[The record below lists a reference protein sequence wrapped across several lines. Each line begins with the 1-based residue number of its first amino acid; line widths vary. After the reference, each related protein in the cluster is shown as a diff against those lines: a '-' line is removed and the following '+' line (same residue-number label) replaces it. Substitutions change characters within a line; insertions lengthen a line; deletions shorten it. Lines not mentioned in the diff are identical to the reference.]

1 MATLTKGY
9 YHCLECGALF
19 EAVLKDPSDQRCSVC
34 GNPPT
39 GKIFSETEKDQPTR
53 QSESNRELKPRAAGK
68 LHGVNQ
74 DTQDIYEATM
84 ATISAQKESRNGRV
98 KRTKRR
104 EKKGGRGVMLVGVWL
119 VLMFSVV
126 GLVKY
131 FGEPDS
137 DSVTDVGD
145 EEEEARMLATREKK
159 SRLIIEAAVP
169 ACEKVMMQFFAAPS
183 AASKSQYVYHSVKLS
198 GVMSRYYR
206 DALSFSASASK
217 VKIVRAELLRG
228 FSTRTIGAL
237 CINEQGLKWE
247 AVFVLDGNEW
257 KLDWKSLVRYDAQ
270 SWSLFPA
277 GDEGAEGEFR
287 LYLRVRDSN
296 EDLEQK
302 EMSLVFYKPTMY
314 IKDEFRGLA
323 SAPVRVLID
332 SDLGREIAKL
342 VVLDKERENSKEMI
356 QDPHGLKIIY
366 MDPSRYHR
374 VRVKMALHKVG
385 KDLNKPQMELL
396 EILANDW
403 YGDELKSETTV
414 EDSSPTTKQ
423 PEE

>member
-19 EAVLKDPSDQRCSVC
+19 EAELKDPSNQRCSVC

-39 GKIFSETEKDQPTR
+39 GKIFLETEKGQPAR
-53 QSESNRELKPRAAGK
+53 QPESDSQLQPRAAGK

-84 ATISAQKESRNGRV
+84 ATISAQKESRSGRV

-104 EKKGGRGVMLVGVWL
+104 EKKGGRGVMFAGVWL
-119 VLMFSVV
+119 VLMLGVV
-126 GLVKY
+126 GAVKY
-131 FGEPDS
+131 FGED
-137 DSVTDVGD
+137 DSVAEVGD
-145 EEEEARMLATREKK
+145 DGQQARMLAAQEKK
-159 SRLIIEAAVP
+159 NRLIIEAAVP

-183 AASKSQYVYHSVKLS
+183 AAAKSQYVYHSVKLS

-206 DALSFSASASK
+206 DVLSFSASNSK
-217 VKIVRAELLRG
+217 VKIVRADLLQG
-228 FSTRTIGAL
+228 FSTRTIGAICL
-237 CINEQGLKWE
+237 NEQGLKWE
-247 AVFVLDGNEW
+247 TVFVLDENEW

-277 GDEGAEGEFR
+277 GDEGDEGKFR

-332 SDLGREIAKL
+332 SDLGRKISQL
-342 VVLDKERENSKEMI
+342 VELDKERVNSKEMI
-356 QDPHGLKIIY
+356 QDSHGLKIVY

-374 VRVKMALHKVG
+374 VRVKMSLHKVG
-385 KDLNKPQMELL
+385 KDRNKSKMELL

-403 YGDELKSETTV
+403 YGEELKSQASV
-414 EDSSPTTKQ
+414 DHSSPTTNQ